1 MFRTEFFLF
10 FHQNEMS
17 ENRRESEKKLIT
29 IHKFCRIYVYVDH
42 FTTELASKTRFLDR
56 FETGFRMIASLG
68 KIAIDY
74 TPQIVKNEKNRI
86 FRKCEKIEFSL
97 PTCFGFLGSQAIVVS
112 NSSLPMRLR
121 GERERGFGQC
131 IRLSEDTDCVVFILQ

>member
-1 MFRTEFFLF
+1 
-10 FHQNEMS
+10 MS
-17 ENRRESEKKLIT
+17 EKRRESEKKSIT
-29 IHKFCRIYVYVDH
+29 ILNIRRIYMYVDL
-42 FTTELASKTRFLDR
+42 FITGLASKTRFLDR
-56 FETGFRMIASLG
+56 LKTGFLMMAPLG
-68 KIAIDY
+68 KITINH
-74 TPQIVKNEKNRI
+74 TTQIVKNEKNRI